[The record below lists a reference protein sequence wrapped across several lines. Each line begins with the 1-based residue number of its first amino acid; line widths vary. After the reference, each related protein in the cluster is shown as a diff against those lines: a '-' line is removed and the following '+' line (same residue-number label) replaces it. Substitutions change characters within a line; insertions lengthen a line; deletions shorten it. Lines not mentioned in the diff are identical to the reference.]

1 MPRAAF
7 QSLVGQ
13 AAAIDSRA
21 AGDGVLQS
29 IRQLYGF
36 AHVAYLGIN
45 IPGQRLPGFY
55 FHNTYSDAWRRHYL
69 ARNFILIDPVVRQSC
84 LGLMPQDW
92 ALLKQAH
99 PEARAVFHESLD
111 YGLCDQGIS
120 IPVRGVHGEIAVFS
134 ATADVPRRQWLQLTK
149 VCTGELQTI
158 AAFLHQ
164 SVLKQCRID
173 IGDDGR
179 ALSKPELE
187 CLRWAAEGKSAWD
200 TSAIL
205 KVSERTVKFH
215 LANARYK
222 LHCVTTTQAVAK
234 AITLGLI
241 VWP

>member
-1 MPRAAF
+1 M
-7 QSLVGQ
+7 
-13 AAAIDSRA
+13 
-21 AGDGVLQS
+21 
-29 IRQLYGF
+29 
-36 AHVAYLGIN
+36 
-45 IPGQRLPGFY
+45 
-55 FHNTYSDAWRRHYL
+55 
-69 ARNFILIDPVVRQSC
+69 
-84 LGLMPQDW
+84 
-92 ALLKQAH
+92 
-99 PEARAVFHESLD
+99 
-111 YGLCDQGIS
+111 
-120 IPVRGVHGEIAVFS
+120 FS

-149 VCTGELQTI
+149 VCTGELQRI